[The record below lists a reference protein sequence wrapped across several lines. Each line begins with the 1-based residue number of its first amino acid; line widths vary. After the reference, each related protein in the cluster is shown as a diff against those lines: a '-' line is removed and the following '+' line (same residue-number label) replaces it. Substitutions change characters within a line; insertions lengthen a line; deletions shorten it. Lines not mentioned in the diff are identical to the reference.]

1 MKKIVLALFCFFLNA
16 SLNAQHD
23 TLDLGKLSKSKLLE
37 IKSVNQLV
45 KDLPIE
51 FRTITTELNLKGS
64 DRIGVTTFKGLKL
77 DEPAL
82 RVLKVAN
89 DASVIY
95 WSIVIDGNEKDR
107 KVYKLQVQG
116 N

>member
-1 MKKIVLALFCFFLNA
+1 MKILYCFLILLFVRFSGF
-16 SLNAQHD
+16 SQTD
-23 TLDLGKLSKSKLLE
+23 TLDLGKITKSKLGE

-51 FRTITTELNLKGS
+51 FRTITTELNLKGN
-64 DRIGVTTFKGLKL
+64 DRIGVTSFKGLKL

-89 DASVIY
+89 ESSVIY
-95 WSIVIDGNEKDR
+95 WSIVVDGNEKER
-107 KVYKLQVQG
+107 RVYRLLVQG